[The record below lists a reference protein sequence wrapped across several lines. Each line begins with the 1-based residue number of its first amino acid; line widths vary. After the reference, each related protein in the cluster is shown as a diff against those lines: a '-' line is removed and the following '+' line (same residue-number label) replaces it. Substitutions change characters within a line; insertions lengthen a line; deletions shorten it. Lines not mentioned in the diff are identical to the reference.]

1 LVPIGVEQCRRAGG
15 IQPSAFLGGKD
26 DIRRLE
32 IVLELGICPR
42 TYYHRGHARPADQ
55 PASAACAAEMPRDS
69 AMTTSI
75 SMIS

>member
-1 LVPIGVEQCRRAGG
+1 MVPVGVEQRRCADGVEPG
-15 IQPSAFLGGKD
+15 AFLSRKD

-55 PASAACAAEMPRDS
+55 PGERYLRG
-69 AMTTSI
+69 
-75 SMIS
+75 